1 MSDRTDLPAILT
13 RTLLAAAA
21 ARASA
26 FRKGMAGIHDESGDL
41 FEKGPASVPL
51 EPAVTAELDGISEQS
66 HRLLANLITL
76 LLLEMEGLVESPLNR
91 RSRARVRLGAPTRCR
106 LLSEWE
112 APAEESAEV
121 VSLFAP
127 AERTPTLPTAPGPEA
142 FFREILRA
150 ARATAGWLQLDTNT
164 VEELVR
170 WLMPVIARC
179 DPEDDPVGWLHAH
192 AQRHRLVRGP
202 GTRLR
207 FQVDRA
213 RGRSQGVLYT
223 PPPLTEAL
231 VEAVLSCW
239 SRSVSPAQA
248 LLFGEAPRAEEERLP
263 GVAPSEGVPRPA
275 RGPAIPPPRIL
286 DPACGSGQFLLSIA
300 RRLLNG
306 GDGWASERRPEEVL
320 EIFRSLY
327 GVDLDPGAARLAAFN
342 LSIQAV
348 RALCR
353 SQGAD
358 PPVVVRWL
366 QERLDPAFPWFLGT
380 QIHQGNALLL
390 APHRE
395 GTTFRWTDRFAEVFE
410 GDSSGFDIVI
420 GNPPWVSYGLRDRAG
435 AEEEEAAYLRRIY
448 TFGAQYKLS
457 LYPLF
462 IELALRLT
470 RPGGLHGFLV
480 PDSFFTGRHFSR
492 IRKHLLETCHPLL
505 FCLVESGPWPGVHV
519 GHTAFYCVR
528 RLPAPDAAGPV
539 TTSVLHLVP
548 AGRRRRQT
556 AASAAS
562 AALLPLFAGTGGGE
576 GPVLVDPSVFHKT
589 PHHAFRIYRDRSE
602 RDFVDSMERSP
613 LRFDDVIETYSG
625 LIARHGQESVT
636 GPREGEF
643 VLRDRSGK
651 TVLRDPDP
659 RLRWRP
665 ALHSGSEVE
674 PFRIRWRGGTVYIP
688 DDYEILRRVYKS
700 GFDVE
705 RYATPKVFL
714 RQTGDRLI
722 AARDESGLF
731 CLNNVHVLTVRAAPR
746 IDIRFLCGLLMS
758 EPIHRYYQSI
768 ALEAGR
774 PLAQVDLVT
783 VRALPFPC
791 DPSGVP
797 FGEAPTGRRPPRSAP
812 ARIGEEIDEAVLRGR
827 PETIV
832 ELILRGAR
840 SVPDRDCVTAG
851 VARLVE
857 IIEKENGASPAK
869 ARATA
874 REGLDG
880 AVAALFSMSSLSNG
894 APVESGSPEGAN

>member
-1 MSDRTDLPAILT
+1 MSDRSDLPAILT
-13 RTLLAAAA
+13 RALFAAASP
-21 ARASA
+21 RASA
-26 FRKGMAGIHDESGDL
+26 VGKDSPPARGESGNL
-41 FEKGPASVPL
+41 FEKGPAVRGAATPL
-51 EPAVTAELDGISEQS
+51 DAAEPGGFDAISEQTHS
-66 HRLLANLITL
+66 LLANLITL
-76 LLLEMEGLVESPLNR
+76 LFLEMEGLVESPLNR

-106 LLSEWE
+106 LLAEWE
-112 APAEESAEV
+112 APAEESAATI
-121 VSLFAP
+121 SLFANG
-127 AERTPTLPTAPGPEA
+127 EGTPSLPSGLGPEA
-142 FFREILRA
+142 FFREILKVARSTA
-150 ARATAGWLQLDTNT
+150 AWLWLDANLI
-164 VEELVR
+164 EELVR

-179 DPEDDPVGWLHAH
+179 DPEDDPVGWIHAH

-231 VEAVLSCW
+231 VEAVLSC
-239 SRSVSPAQA
+239 RAQGASPAQA
-248 LLFGEAPRAEEERLP
+248 PLFGEPSGEE
-263 GVAPSEGVPRPA
+263 VVMAA
-275 RGPAIPPPRIL
+275 RGTALPLSAGSSTRIL

-306 GDGWASERRPEEVL
+306 TDRAPGSTKPEDVL
-320 EIFRSLY
+320 EIFRSMY

-348 RALCR
+348 RALCH

-358 PPVVVRWL
+358 APAVVKWL
-366 QERLDPAFPWFLGT
+366 QERLGPGFPWFLGT

-390 APHRE
+390 APHPE

-410 GDSSGFDIVI
+410 GERPGFDIVI

-435 AEEEEAAYLRRIY
+435 AEEEEAAYLRRLY

-492 IRKHLLETCHPLL
+492 IRDHLLETCRPLL

-528 RLPAPDAAGPV
+528 RLPAPDAIGPV
-539 TTSVLHLVP
+539 TTSVLRLAP
-548 AGRRRRQT
+548 SGRHRRQS
-556 AASAAS
+556 ASSAAS
-562 AALLPLFAGTGGGE
+562 AAVLPLFTGTGDRE
-576 GPVLVDPSVFHKT
+576 GPVMVDPIVFHKT
-589 PHHAFRIYRDRSE
+589 PHHAFRIYRDRRE
-602 RDFVDSMERSP
+602 RDFVDSMERTP
-613 LRFDDVIETYSG
+613 LRFEDVIETYSG
-625 LIARHGQESVT
+625 LIARHGQESIT

-643 VLRDRSGK
+643 VLRDRGGK
-651 TVLRDPDP
+651 IVLRDPEP
-659 RLRWRP
+659 GPRWRR

-674 PFRIRWRGGTVYIP
+674 PFRIRWHGGLVYIP
-688 DDYEILRRVYKS
+688 DDYDILRRVYKS

-705 RYATPKVFL
+705 RYAVPKVFL

-722 AARDESGLF
+722 AARDESALF
-731 CLNNVHVLTVRAAPR
+731 CLNNVHVLTARTAPR
-746 IDIRFLCGLLMS
+746 IEIRFLCGLLMS
-758 EPIHRYYQSI
+758 GPIHRYYQSI

-783 VRALPFPC
+783 VRGLPFPC
-791 DPSGVP
+791 DPTGVP
-797 FGEAPTGRRPPRSAP
+797 YGEAPTSRQAPRA
-812 ARIGEEIDEAVLRGR
+812 ALTNILQRLDESIARGR
-827 PETIV
+827 AEGV
-832 ELILRGAR
+832 VDLVAELAP
-840 SVPDRDCVTAG
+840 SAADRDCVTAA
-851 VARLVE
+851 VCRLVE
-857 IIEKENGASPAK
+857 IIEREEKPGQAK
-869 ARATA
+869 AQVVA
-874 REGLDG
+874 REALDR
-880 AVAALFSMSSLSNG
+880 AVAVLFSMNSAQSET
-894 APVESGSPEGAN
+894 PT